1 MPMTLRLAQHRD
13 IPALD
18 ELIPL
23 SVRVL
28 QAAYYSPAQIEG
40 ALGTVFAVDSQLIV
54 DGTYFVVED
63 DGKRIVGCGGW
74 SKRKTLFGGDRH
86 RTAHDDTLLDPTRD
100 AARIRA
106 FFVHPSCARR
116 GIGKQLIQACEH
128 AAAKAHF
135 HALEL
140 VATLAGEPLYAA
152 NAYTAMER
160 YEIPLR
166 NGLTLPVVGMA
177 KHLQGQSPISNESLV
192 P

>member
-23 SVRVL
+23 SVRML

-74 SKRKTLFGGDRH
+74 GKRKTLVGGGGPRDRRDSTRRRPH
-86 RTAHDDTLLDPTRD
+86 R
-100 AARIRA
+100 RA
-106 FFVHPSCARR
+106 
-116 GIGKQLIQACEH
+116 
-128 AAAKAHF
+128 
-135 HALEL
+135 
-140 VATLAGEPLYAA
+140 
-152 NAYTAMER
+152 
-160 YEIPLR
+160 
-166 NGLTLPVVGMA
+166 
-177 KHLQGQSPISNESLV
+177 
-192 P
+192 